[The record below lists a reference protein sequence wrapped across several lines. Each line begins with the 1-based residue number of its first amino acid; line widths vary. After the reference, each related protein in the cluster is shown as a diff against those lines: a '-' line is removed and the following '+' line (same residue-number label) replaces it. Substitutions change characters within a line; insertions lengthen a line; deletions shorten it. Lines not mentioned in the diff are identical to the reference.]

1 MEIRRAITMGWMALA
16 AAGLIGGCAEADGP
30 VTAVNE
36 LASARPAERPDAG
49 AERFGPAIDVHCL
62 RHADWPT
69 HPSYGARVE
78 VRDLVV
84 TGVKERGAERGF
96 FAQHR
101 TRPSWGGV
109 FVFVGE
115 AAPAVAPGDVIA
127 ARGVFASF
135 GGFDRIDVRA
145 GAVERLGR
153 ATVPAPI
160 EVALADVA
168 EGGARV
174 EELQAVYVEVR
185 DVVATRATAG
195 VDFAVGADDDVA
207 PRELVVTSFVA
218 ADLDP
223 SPFVADRGQRYAAI
237 RGVGYRAG
245 EPGTYAIAKL
255 APFGAHDVF
264 AR

>member
-16 AAGLIGGCAEADGP
+16 AAGLVGGCADAGGE
-30 VTAVNE
+30 VSAVSE
-36 LASARPAERPDAG
+36 LAGARTAERPDAG

-62 RHADWPT
+62 RHPDWPT
-69 HPSYGARVE
+69 HPGYGARVE

-84 TGVKERGAERGF
+84 TGVKERGASRGF

-101 TRPSWGGV
+101 SRPSWGGV

-127 ARGVFASF
+127 ARGVFASS
-135 GGFDRIDVRA
+135 GGLDQIDVRA

-195 VDFAVGADDDVA
+195 VDFAVGADDGGTS
-207 PRELVVTSFVA
+207 ELVVTSVVA

-223 SPFVADRGQRYAAI
+223 SPFPAARGQRYAAV

-255 APFGAHDVF
+255 APFGAHDVLG
-264 AR
+264 R